1 MTSLAQAFGS
11 ANPVGGSVDLPGY
24 MDTSDC
30 WSNDLEEDP
39 NIPFPAWVLQR
50 RMRNNI
56 VDRDTISQMSMDSTD
71 SRWVYLHTSIQ
82 SRGTK
87 PLRILRIVSS
97 MISGSPSSSPPATSG
112 GG

>member
-11 ANPVGGSVDLPGY
+11 ANPVGGGGSVDLPGY

-71 SRWVYLHTSIQ
+71 SRWVHSLCKSAQELDNAAVSIM
-82 SRGTK
+82 
-87 PLRILRIVSS
+87 LILI
-97 MISGSPSSSPPATSG
+97 T
-112 GG
+112 

>member
-1 MTSLAQAFGS
+1 MSTSTSMTSLAQAFGS
-11 ANPVGGSVDLPGY
+11 ANPVGGSADLPGY

-71 SRWVYLHTSIQ
+71 SRWVYQ
-82 SRGTK
+82 GPGTMKKIMVMHALFLYK
-87 PLRILRIVSS
+87 PQKS
-97 MISGSPSSSPPATSG
+97 
-112 GG
+112 

>member
-71 SRWVYLHTSIQ
+71 SRWVYLHQ
-82 SRGTK
+82 FNLG
-87 PLRILRIVSS
+87 SS
-97 MISGSPSSSPPATSG
+97 EHKTP
-112 GG
+112 